1 MIIDEFRPRK
11 GIQIPSK
18 FQLRLRAR
26 GEPGMEQA
34 NLAHA
39 PLCNISNGPFVTNS
53 SSLNFKTLLHSR
65 FPILISEQGFT
76 KLKVQVHK

>member
-1 MIIDEFRPRK
+1 MIIDEFRPRE
-11 GIQIPSK
+11 GIQVPSK

-26 GEPGMEQA
+26 GEPEMEQA

-53 SSLNFKTLLHSR
+53 S
-65 FPILISEQGFT
+65 
-76 KLKVQVHK
+76 VC